1 MNRRRH
7 ILVGHT
13 RFCLLDANVVA
24 GYYLLPLDAVSQ
36 TEGKTIRPD
45 GTWGLWGR
53 LRGVFVCQG
62 GCSAGSPDGT
72 SAVACDAA
80 GRLLSEWLFIAW
92 FCCLLACT
100 PAAARVA
107 LVAPSAPRSTKLIS
121 PSGKGAKTD
130 EGHIRAAAVRYS
142 IAYLT
147 TIRTME
153 AAVQAMQTLRQEPI
167 EVETIQDRFPH
178 LVRRRTASVTV

>member
-92 FCCLLACT
+92 FSSLC
-100 PAAARVA
+100 AAARVA

-153 AAVQAMQTLRQEPI
+153 AAVQAMQTLCQEPI